1 MTHPLTDEIIDKIT
15 VDGQQ
20 YCYPYD
26 ENDMRAAADWQLEQV
41 IDAWENAWQ
50 SDLEHGVKCLSEESA
65 KNLAANYPKI
75 FAFGEVLAAMRPQ
88 QQQDN

>member
-1 MTHPLTDEIIDKIT
+1 MTHPLTDEICLDLMLDHWHD
-15 VDGQQ
+15 DG
-20 YCYPYD
+20 YVM
-26 ENDMRAAADWQLEQV
+26 DMRSAADWQLEQV

-88 QQQDN
+88 QQEDN